1 MSLPATCASLPGMK
15 RTVDIVRNLSNP
27 IFLTPNDSTATG
39 SSAANVVASYT
50 TVALGPGNVNFTPS
64 GTGVTVVN
72 SISGTST
79 LNPCTDKWVTF

>member
-1 MSLPATCASLPGMK
+1 MAADQGPKVALPVASSSSSRSGW
-15 RTVDIVRNLSNP
+15 
-27 IFLTPNDSTATG
+27 ATG